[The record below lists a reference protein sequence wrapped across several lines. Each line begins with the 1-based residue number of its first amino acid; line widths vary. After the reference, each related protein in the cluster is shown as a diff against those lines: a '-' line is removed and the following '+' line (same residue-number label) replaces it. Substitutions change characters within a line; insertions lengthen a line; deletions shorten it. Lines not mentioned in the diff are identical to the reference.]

1 LGNDGDE
8 RNIRWHH
15 STVTREQREIQNGHK
30 GMTIWFTGLSA
41 SGKSTIAN
49 CLEEKLFKMGCHAM
63 VLDGDNIRHG
73 LNKNLGFS
81 KEDREEN
88 IRRIGEL
95 AKLLTSKAI
104 INIAAFISPFRAD
117 RAAARALQ
125 DEGDFIEVFIK
136 CPIEVCEERD
146 PKGIYKKARAGIIK
160 DFTGISHPYEEPENP
175 DLVIDS
181 SQNDAAKC
189 ADEIIN
195 YLRDAGILLTKD
207 AQETKL

>member
-1 LGNDGDE
+1 MENP
-8 RNIRWHH
+8 RNIKWHH

-30 GMTIWFTGLSA
+30 GLTIWFTGLSA
-41 SGKSTIAN
+41 SGKSTVAN

-117 RAAARALQ
+117 RAAARSLQ
-125 DEGDFIEVFIK
+125 AEGDFIEVFIK
-136 CPIEVCEERD
+136 CPIDVCEKRD
-146 PKGIYKKARAGIIK
+146 PKGLYVKARAGIIK

-175 DLVIDS
+175 ELVVDTCL
-181 SQNDAAKC
+181 NDAERC
-189 ADEIIN
+189 ADEIIS
-195 YLRDAGILLTKD
+195 YLRSSGKLLMRDALEATL
-207 AQETKL
+207 

>member
-1 LGNDGDE
+1 MEDQ

-15 STVTREQREIQNGHK
+15 STVTREQRERQNGHK
-30 GMTIWFTGLSA
+30 GLTIWFTGLSA
-41 SGKSTIAN
+41 SGKSTVAN

-81 KEDREEN
+81 KDDREEN

-104 INIAAFISPFRAD
+104 INIAAFISPYRAD
-117 RAAARALQ
+117 RATARALQ

-136 CPIEVCEERD
+136 CPIEVCEKRD
-146 PKGIYKKARAGIIK
+146 PKGLYQKARAGIIK
-160 DFTGISHPYEEPENP
+160 DFTGVNDPYEEPEDP
-175 DLVIDS
+175 EVVIDTS
-181 SQNDAAKC
+181 LKDVDQC
-189 ADEIIN
+189 ADEIIK
-195 YLRDAGILLTKD
+195 YLERTRVLMGDPFEATL
-207 AQETKL
+207 

>member
-1 LGNDGDE
+1 MENS
-8 RNIRWHH
+8 RNIKWHH

-30 GMTIWFTGLSA
+30 GLTIWFTGLSA
-41 SGKSTIAN
+41 SGKSTVAN

-63 VLDGDNIRHG
+63 VLDGDNIRYG

-95 AKLLTSKAI
+95 SKLLTSKAI
-104 INIAAFISPFRAD
+104 INIAAFISPYRAD

-136 CPIEVCEERD
+136 CPIDVCEMRD
-146 PKGIYKKARAGIIK
+146 PKGLYQKARAGIIK
-160 DFTGISHPYEEPENP
+160 DFTGISQPYEEPEKP
-175 DLVIDS
+175 ELVIDT
-181 SQNDAAKC
+181 SQNDAERC
-189 ADEIIN
+189 ADDIIS
-195 YLRDAGILLTKD
+195 YLRNSGILLMKD
-207 AQETKL
+207 ALEATL

>member
-1 LGNDGDE
+1 MEDQ
-8 RNIRWHH
+8 RNIKWHH
-15 STVTREQREIQNGHK
+15 STVTRELRERQNGHK
-30 GMTIWFTGLSA
+30 GLTIWFTGLSA
-41 SGKSTIAN
+41 SGKSTVAN

-104 INIAAFISPFRAD
+104 INIAAFISPYRTD

-125 DEGDFIEVFIK
+125 DEGDFIEVYIK
-136 CPIEVCEERD
+136 CPIEVCEKRD
-146 PKGIYKKARAGIIK
+146 PKGYYQKARAGLIK
-160 DFTGISHPYEEPENP
+160 GFTGVTDPYEEPEDP
-175 DLVIDS
+175 ELVIDS
-181 SQNDAAKC
+181 SLNDAGQC
-189 ADEIIN
+189 ADDIIR
-195 YLRDAGILLTKD
+195 YLEGAGVLMKD
-207 AQETKL
+207 ALEAAL

>member
-1 LGNDGDE
+1 MEDQ
-8 RNIRWHH
+8 RNIKWHH
-15 STVTREQREIQNGHK
+15 STVTREQRERQNGHK
-30 GMTIWFTGLSA
+30 GLTIWFTGLSA

-49 CLEEKLFKMGCHAM
+49 CLEEKLFKMGGHAM

-117 RAAARALQ
+117 RTKARALQ

-146 PKGIYKKARAGIIK
+146 PKGFYQKARAGIIK
-160 DFTGISHPYEEPENP
+160 DFTGVSQPYEEPENP
-175 DLVIDS
+175 ELVIDS
-181 SQNDAAKC
+181 SLKDADQC
-189 ADEIIN
+189 ADDIIR
-195 YLRDAGILLTKD
+195 YLRDAGILLMRD
-207 AQETKL
+207 ALEAAL

>member
-1 LGNDGDE
+1 MENS
-8 RNIRWHH
+8 RNIKWHH

-30 GMTIWFTGLSA
+30 GLTIWFTGLSA

-117 RAAARALQ
+117 RNKARALQ

-146 PKGIYKKARAGIIK
+146 PKGFYQKARAGIIK
-160 DFTGISHPYEEPENP
+160 DFTGVSQPYEEPESP
-175 DLVIDS
+175 ELLIDS
-181 SQNDAAKC
+181 SLKDADQC
-189 ADEIIN
+189 ADDIIS
-195 YLRDAGILLTKD
+195 YLRNSGILLMRD
-207 AQETKL
+207 ALEATL